1 MSLLMLPAMRARIHG
16 SRLRALLIA
25 SFVVLAVP
33 GSAVAHAELVRAI
46 PADGETFTEPVTVIS
61 GRYSE
66 DMKGNSNLE
75 VLDGSGATVASGG
88 IDPNDPRRL
97 VARPSSPLGD
107 GTYTVK
113 STTISAEDGDIDRM
127 EWTFTVAV
135 AASASPTAAPSSAE
149 PTPICTDLCPG
160 QPSGGEPVT
169 PSPAD
174 TGGPSPT
181 ASPAP
186 TDTSSGSN
194 DVILPI
200 IAALAIVAVGAGFL
214 VNRNRTPRA

>member
-46 PADGETFTEPVTVIS
+46 PADGETVTERVIVIS

-97 VARPSSPLGD
+97 AARPSLPLGD

-181 ASPAP
+181 ASPVP